1 VGYCRFVSNSR
12 ARLAASNEEV
22 SRFVSRGLF
31 TDCEGSSTM
40 KKKKEIS
47 CAGQADRLRGS
58 NNNCNFGD
66 VVGRDEGS
74 DKST

>member
-1 VGYCRFVSNSR
+1 
-12 ARLAASNEEV
+12 
-22 SRFVSRGLF
+22 
-31 TDCEGSSTM
+31 M
-40 KKKKEIS
+40 KKKNEIS

-74 DKST
+74 DKSTWHGQPWKF